1 MDERITENPDSVKR
15 RKPNSI
21 KLMLLYNLL
30 LILIPGV
37 CSMVRDASGNP
48 ELLYYFVFTPAAFG
62 ALNFLV
68 QCLFC
73 GFIVV
78 ANISRMTIIGYML
91 YLIIPLVLFNT
102 VSYHGSFALVDLV
115 TGKDHS
121 ALNIGFHA
129 TVIVT
134 FVMFKFF
141 LIF

>member
-1 MDERITENPDSVKR
+1 MSDNPERAKR

-21 KLMLLYNLL
+21 KLMLLYNLV
-30 LILIPGV
+30 LILVPGV
-37 CSMVRDASGNP
+37 CSLVRDASGNP

-62 ALNFLV
+62 VLNFLF

-78 ANISRMTIIGYML
+78 ASISRRTVIGYML

-102 VSYHGSFALVDLV
+102 VSYHGSFAFVDLI

-134 FVMFKFF
+134 FVMFKLF
-141 LIF
+141 LID